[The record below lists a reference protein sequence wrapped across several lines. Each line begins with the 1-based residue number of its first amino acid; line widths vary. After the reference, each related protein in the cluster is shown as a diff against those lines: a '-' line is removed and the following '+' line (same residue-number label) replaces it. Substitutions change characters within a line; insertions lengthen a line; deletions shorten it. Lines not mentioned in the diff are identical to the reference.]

1 MKFDKIL
8 HALLPTDSTFYDLF
22 EKDAANLMEG
32 SLVFKSL
39 MALDISKEDRARK
52 IHEIE
57 NFEHLGDEITHQI
70 HKNLGS
76 TFITPFDREDIHEL
90 ASKIDDIL
98 DSMQGASN
106 RLVLYRI
113 ETFPPE
119 AEKIAIMLHE
129 AVIELHKAVYLLR
142 NLKNVV
148 AINESLVRINTIENA
163 ADAVFELA
171 IARLFVECKDPI
183 ELIKMKELLV
193 SLETATDECEDAA
206 NAIESIIVKN
216 A

>member
-22 EKDAANLMEG
+22 EKDVTNLKEG
-32 SLVFKSL
+32 ALVFKQL
-39 MALDISKEDRARK
+39 MAVEISREERAKKIQDIERL
-52 IHEIE
+52 
-57 NFEHLGDEITHQI
+57 EHQGDEITHQI
-70 HKNLGS
+70 HKSLGS

-98 DSMQGASN
+98 DFIQGASN

-113 ETFPPE
+113 EHIPPV
-119 AEKIAIMLHE
+119 AEKLAGMVND
-129 AVIELHKAVYLLR
+129 AVIELHKAVFLLR
-142 NLKNVV
+142 NLRNVT

-163 ADAVFELA
+163 ADAMFELA
-171 IARLFVECKDPI
+171 IADLFETCKDPI